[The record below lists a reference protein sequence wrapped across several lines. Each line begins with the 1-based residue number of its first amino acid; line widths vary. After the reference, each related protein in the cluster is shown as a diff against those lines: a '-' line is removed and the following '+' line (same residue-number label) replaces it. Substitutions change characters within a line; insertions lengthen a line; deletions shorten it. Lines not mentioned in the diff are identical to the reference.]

1 VSDYL
6 TDEEQVA
13 KLKSWWDE
21 NGVSVIVTLVLVVA
35 GVVGWRWYGTYH
47 DSKVARVSDLYE
59 DFLVSEGDAR
69 DASAASIAEEAPD
82 SAYHALVMLRRSHE
96 AVESGD
102 YDAAESFLVQ
112 AVESAPEPVL
122 ADVARVRLARVQQQ
136 LERPDDALKTLSGVL
151 GEGYRSQVAEMKGD
165 IHLARGERALAH
177 EAYASALAAAGDNQS
192 RPVLEMKAADTADA
206 VVEAQPVSAPAAAE
220 SLEDPEGTAE
230 TPDA

>member
-1 VSDYL
+1 MSDYL

-35 GVVGWRWYGTYH
+35 GVVGWRWYGSYQETR
-47 DSKVARVSDLYE
+47 VAEVSDLYE
-59 DFLVSEGDAR
+59 EFLAGEGEAR
-69 DASAASIAEEAPD
+69 EASAAAIAEEAPD
-82 SAYHALVMLRRSHE
+82 SAYQALVMLRRSQE

-102 YDAAESFLVQ
+102 YGAAESFLVQ
-112 AVESAPEPVL
+112 AVEAAPEPVL

-136 LERPDDALKTLSGVL
+136 LDRPDDALATLSGVL

-177 EAYASALAAAGDNQS
+177 EAYASALEAVGENQT

-206 VVEAQPVSAPAAAE
+206 VIQVEPVSEPDAGAEIPQEAAE
-220 SLEDPEGTAE
+220 A
-230 TPDA
+230 PDA

>member
-1 VSDYL
+1 MSDYL

-35 GVVGWRWYGTYH
+35 GVVGWRWYESYH
-47 DSKVARVSDLYE
+47 ETRVARVSDLYE
-59 DFLVSEGDAR
+59 EFLVSEGDAR

-82 SAYHALVMLRRSHE
+82 SAYQTLVMLRRSQE
-96 AVESGD
+96 SMESGD
-102 YDAAESFLVQ
+102 YEAAEAFLVE
-112 AVESAPEPVL
+112 AVEAAPEPVL

-136 LERPDDALKTLSGVL
+136 LDRLDDALETLSGVL

-165 IHLARGERALAH
+165 IHLARGERALAY
-177 EAYASALAAAGDNQS
+177 EAYASALAAVGDNQS

-206 VVEAQPVSAPAAAE
+206 VTGAQPAAAPEAGQGLE
-220 SLEDPEGTAE
+220 SPGETAE